1 MPALLSNFHI
11 RDGDVYKRHR
21 NGQDVYTF
29 SHKMSD
35 LKLTRQDKKYL
46 TWATSYRNKIH
57 IYFSNIEDDFRLLNK
72 PYQTQV
78 LSCQY

>member
-21 NGQDVYTF
+21 YGQDVYTF

-46 TWATSYRNKIH
+46 TWATSYRDKIH
-57 IYFSNIEDDFRLLNK
+57 IYFSHIENNFILLHK
-72 PYQTQV
+72 PYSTT
-78 LSCQY
+78 

>member
-46 TWATSYRNKIH
+46 TWSTSYRDKIH
-57 IYFSNIEDDFRLLNK
+57 IYFSHIEDNFILLHK
-72 PYQTQV
+72 PYSTT
-78 LSCQY
+78 